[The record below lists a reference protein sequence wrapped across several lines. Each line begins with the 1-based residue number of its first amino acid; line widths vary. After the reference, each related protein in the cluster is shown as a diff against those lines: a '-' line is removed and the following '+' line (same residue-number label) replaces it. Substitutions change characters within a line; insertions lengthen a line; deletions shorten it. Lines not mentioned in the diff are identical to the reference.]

1 MAQGRLNKA
10 AVKIFIRMLGEKD
23 VLSTIDPEGLVWLEG
38 RLVSVDE
45 AKYIAVLFDSTGK
58 ARIDYS
64 SVRKLRSQKDG
75 LISVDSYVMIVGKV
89 ESYPPDPLI
98 KAIKISPISSSE
110 VEEVMWG
117 MEVEDQHREVYRKRY
132 LERIKKYG
140 DPMALYPLGY

>member
-23 VLSTIDPEGLVWLEG
+23 VLSTMDPEGLVWLEG
-38 RLVSVDE
+38 RLLSVDE
-45 AKYIAVLFDSTGK
+45 AKNIAVLFDSTGK

-75 LISVDSYVMIVGKV
+75 LISADSYVMIVGKV

-132 LERIKKYG
+132 QKRIKKYG
-140 DPMALYPLGY
+140 DPMALCPLGY